1 MKFEVVKDKNEI
13 IFTPSQNRAID
24 KILDFVNSPF
34 DDGKINAYALCG
46 YAGTGKTTITN
57 HIIINSKWSTSMFKC
72 CAPTHKAC
80 RVLSISLKGKKVDT
94 IQSMFGFRPD
104 VDIENF
110 DPENPRFAP
119 IGRIKLVDKKD
130 NIVPKCLIID
140 EASMLNYKLVNYIIK
155 TCRNHK
161 IKILFIGDASQLPP
175 VNESKSYAFDI
186 VGNNVSYL
194 TEIVRQDAKSPI
206 TELLSIL
213 RDDIKNKTFNFFTY
227 ITKNRE
233 ILDDN
238 DKGFIV
244 CDNMQFSYM
253 IDSCFMDDSYLKDID
268 KYRIIAYTNARVN
281 YWNSYIRNR
290 IIKDADKAPITLN
303 DLLTSYTTIVDE
315 FLADIIVNSDD
326 YIIDDLGEYYPTDE
340 PFKCFLVKL
349 VNTKTGRKTPNL
361 SIIDHT
367 DTKTFYNYY
376 RKLSEL
382 VSDAQKEIDS
392 SKRKQKWA
400 KYFSFKRKYLIAT
413 NIMDNRNGSI
423 LFSRDLDYGFAMTS
437 HRSQGSTYNTSLVDV
452 NDITF
457 DKRGMIYTNKDEL
470 LRRLYVACSRA
481 SNKLILRYG
490 Q

>member
-1 MKFEVVKDKNEI
+1 MV
-13 IFTPSQNRAID
+13 
-24 KILDFVNSPF
+24 
-34 DDGKINAYALCG
+34 
-46 YAGTGKTTITN
+46 
-57 HIIINSKWSTSMFKC
+57 M
-72 CAPTHKAC
+72 
-80 RVLSISLKGKKVDT
+80 
-94 IQSMFGFRPD
+94 
-104 VDIENF
+104 
-110 DPENPRFAP
+110 
-119 IGRIKLVDKKD
+119 
-130 NIVPKCLIID
+130 
-140 EASMLNYKLVNYIIK
+140 
-155 TCRNHK
+155 
-161 IKILFIGDASQLPP
+161 DASQLPP

-186 VGNNVSYL
+186 VGKNVSYL

-382 VSDAQKEIDS
+382 ISTAQKEIDS
-392 SKRKQKWA
+392 NKRKQAWA
-400 KYFSFKRKYLIAT
+400 KYFAFKRKYLIAT